1 VAKYEVILA
10 DGRITHV
17 NADDESTVRHQ
28 AEHADRDRFVINVR
42 RGQEPGPSP
51 STASVVTRI
60 EKG

>member
-1 VAKYEVILA
+1 MAKYEVILD

-17 NADDESTVRHQ
+17 NADDESTVRGQ
-28 AEHADRDRFVINVR
+28 AEHHDRDRFVMNVR

-51 STASVVTRI
+51 SRAAVITRV